1 MTTIALEIICDFVF
15 NHKASAHKLRTTPE
29 IMFSALTLMLC
40 LLAAHALVASGFS
53 PGANLLPSARPLP
66 TQLQYHRQE
75 NDRAWISLQPATSFA
90 SPTLHTVTFAS
101 ISPNIVAVNNESG
114 SANMLTQ
121 ATYASNGEE
130 CPSGFETPRCDEC
143 GGAEQTVGQPWYE
156 FHCKGVSSAT
166 LCTWKLS

>member
-1 MTTIALEIICDFVF
+1 LFAIISSTTHFV
-15 NHKASAHKLRTTPE
+15 HQLKTKPDT
-29 IMFSALTLMLC
+29 MFSALALTLC

-53 PGANLLPSARPLP
+53 PGANLLPFARQLP

-75 NDRAWISLQPATSFA
+75 NDRAWMSLQPATSSV

-101 ISPNIVAVNNESG
+101 ISSNIVAVNNESG

-121 ATYASNGEE
+121 ATYASNCEQ

-156 FHCKGVSSAT
+156 FHCKGVSSAN